1 MPSPSLPA
9 TLSAADRAVVGAAFR
24 EVFRDTDVR
33 AVEGALASAV
43 VREFDEGAVLLAEGS
58 AADDVLVL
66 CAGRVH
72 IYARNAEG
80 ALVGVATVATPGA
93 LLGEQALAAGR
104 QFRNATAL
112 ALVPTR
118 VAAVPGDA
126 FRLLLAGDE
135 RARTVLADRGA
146 DQSLGRLQALARELG
161 SLTGERPAVLPTAL
175 QLAPGAVLF
184 GPGESAGS
192 AFFVL
197 SGQVGLF
204 HPGCPVPHESIG
216 PGLLFGE
223 REVLEAR
230 PRTLRAVAFGPTE
243 VLVVDGSVLR
253 SGRQGGGA
261 LGTMLEGLAYVH
273 AMPQFG
279 SAYRYLGQVDGES
292 CFVTDYQQ
300 ASGLRIRVRQFPR
313 QRRAE
318 AGRVE
323 ALSSSADSFSSPDG
337 EISLR
342 LAADGAVLGLAA
354 PQTWPR
360 LPEVMAL
367 LLRGG
372 RLEAWQREAF
382 RSSGDLLLED
392 AAFRAAGGQEV
403 ICGCTN
409 TSSSALRLAAR
420 GAGGVDD
427 LVRLTGAG
435 GVCGGCR
442 GRLPAFLGQAE
453 FSLCRLGTQ
462 PLAEGSV
469 AAQLRPIHPAV
480 LPPARP
486 GQHVRLEAL
495 IDDRWVGRPYTL
507 TASSREVY
515 ELGVKLEQDGLF
527 SQWIHQ
533 APAGALVRVFV
544 PEGVLCPSGDDPRAL
559 VYVVAG
565 IGVTPA
571 IAAVRAGWHRQ
582 MTVVYS
588 FRGAA
593 AAAYLGELRA
603 AAGAGRIRLLEHDT
617 SRGARLGEGD
627 LAALVA
633 PLGSAEVIACGPA
646 GFNAAVAAALARLP
660 GVTVS
665 AESFEHPQRG
675 ERGVAEPGSWRLW
688 EFRPRCPAGPPV
700 EVGTTL
706 SAAAQA
712 EQFLREFHLESR
724 PDTDPAAR
732 LAEVR
737 AALAAEGCWEKTFDE
752 LAFAARVAWRNAERC
767 VGRLYWQGLHLR
779 DCRRLRDP
787 AEMAE
792 ALWEHLRFAHNGGDL
807 RPAIT
812 IFAPGSERAPG
823 PRIWN
828 PQLMRYAGY
837 RLRSGKQVGDPA
849 QNELTRRIIA
859 LGWKPPGTDFDL
871 LPIVIE
877 TTEHGPRWFE
887 LPPDCRWEVPI
898 FHPQHPWLAAMNLKW
913 YPVPAVADMALD
925 AGGMMYR
932 MAPFNGWYLNT
943 EIAARNFTDANRYHL
958 LPRVA
963 ERMGLDIGNDRSLWR
978 DKALLMLSE
987 AVLQSFDR
995 AGVRMADHHHVGHE
1009 FLEFCRNEQKAGREP
1024 HGNWAWLVP
1033 PVSGSTSV
1041 LYQEPFRDQACK
1053 PAYVAQE
1060 PVWKERPAPA
1070 GGAGPA
1076 AGAGCPFH

>member
-1 MPSPSLPA
+1 MEPPSVPA
-9 TLSAADRAVVGAAFR
+9 VLSSADRERVVASLRDFFPETDSGALDAAVVTG
-24 EVFRDTDVR
+24 V
-33 AVEGALASAV
+33 S
-43 VREFDEGAVLLAEGS
+43 REFGEGAVLLAEGS

-72 IYARNAEG
+72 VYARNAEG

-93 LLGEQALAAGR
+93 LLGEQALTAGR
-104 QFRNATAL
+104 QFRNATVL

-118 VAAVPGDA
+118 VAAIPGEA
-126 FRLLLAGDE
+126 FRALLAGDE
-135 RARTVLADRGA
+135 HARAVLAARGA
-146 DQSLGRLQALARELG
+146 DQSLGRLQALTRELG
-161 SLTGERPAVLPTAL
+161 SLTSERPAALPTSR

-184 GPGESAGS
+184 APGEPAGA
-192 AFFVL
+192 AFFVV

-223 REVLEAR
+223 REVLDES
-230 PRTLRAVAFGPTE
+230 PRALRAVALGPTE
-243 VLVVDGSVLR
+243 VLVVEGSVLR
-253 SGRQGGGA
+253 SSRQEGGA
-261 LGTMLEGLAYVH
+261 LGTILEGLAYVH

-279 SAYRYLGQVDGES
+279 SAYRYLGQVGGES

-323 ALSSSADSFSSPDG
+323 AFSGSAESVASPDG
-337 EISLR
+337 EVSLR
-342 LAADGAVLGLAA
+342 LAADGAVLGVAA
-354 PQTWPR
+354 PQAWRR

-372 RLEAWQREAF
+372 RLEVWQRESF

-409 TSSSALRLAAR
+409 TSSSTLRLAAR
-420 GAGGVDD
+420 GAGGVED

-435 GVCGGCR
+435 GICGGCR
-442 GRLPAFLGQAE
+442 GRLPAFLGPAD

-480 LPPARP
+480 LPPSKP

-507 TASSREVY
+507 TASSPEAY
-515 ELGVKLEQDGLF
+515 ELGVKLEQGGLF

-533 APAGALVRVFV
+533 APIGALVRVFA
-544 PEGVLCPSGDDPRAL
+544 PEGVICPAGDDPRAL

-565 IGVTPA
+565 IGITPA
-571 IAAVRAGWHRQ
+571 IAAVRAGWRRRI
-582 MTVVYS
+582 TVAYS
-588 FRGAA
+588 FRGAST
-593 AAAYLGELRA
+593 AAYLSELRA
-603 AAGAGRIRLLEHDT
+603 AAEAGRIHLVEHDT
-617 SRGARLGEGD
+617 ARASRLGED
-627 LAALVA
+627 ELAALVA
-633 PLGSAEVIACGPA
+633 PLAPAEVIACGPT
-646 GFNAAVAAALARLP
+646 GFNATVAAALARLP
-660 GVTVS
+660 GVTLF
-665 AESFEHPQRG
+665 AESFDHPQRG
-675 ERGVAEPGSWRLW
+675 EGGIAEPGAWRRKG
-688 EFRPRCPAGPPV
+688 FQPRYPAGPPI
-700 EVGTTL
+700 EIGTTR
-706 SAAAQA
+706 SAAEQA
-712 EQFLREFHLESR
+712 EQFLREFHLESN
-724 PDTDPAAR
+724 PGTDPAPR
-732 LAEVR
+732 IAEVR
-737 AALAAEGCWEKTFDE
+737 THLATKGCWEKTFDE

-792 ALWEHLRFAHNGGDL
+792 ALWEHLRFAYNSGDL

-812 IFAPGSERAPG
+812 VFDPGSDREPG

-849 QNELTRRIIA
+849 QNELTRRIVA
-859 LGWKPPGTDFDL
+859 LGWNPPGTDFDL

-877 TTEHGPRWFE
+877 TAEDGPRWFE

-898 FHPQHPWLAAMNLKW
+898 LHPQHPWLATMNLKW

-925 AGGMMYR
+925 AGGVMYR
-932 MAPFNGWYLNT
+932 MVPFNGWYLNT
-943 EIAARNFTDANRYHL
+943 EIAARNFTDANRYNL
-958 LPRVA
+958 LPRIA
-963 ERMGLDIGNDRSLWR
+963 EHMGLDIGNDRSLWR
-978 DKALLMLSE
+978 DKAMLMLNE

-995 AGVRMADHHHVGHE
+995 AGVRMADHHHVGNE
-1009 FLEFCRNEQKAGREP
+1009 FLEFCRNEQRAGREP

-1033 PVSGSTSV
+1033 PVSGSASV
-1041 LYQEPFRDQACK
+1041 LYQEPFRDQAIK
-1053 PAYVAQE
+1053 PAYVPQE
-1060 PVWKERPAPA
+1060 PVWKGRPAPS
-1070 GGAGPA
+1070 GMTGPA
-1076 AGAGCPFH
+1076 AGGGCPFH

>member
-1 MPSPSLPA
+1 MA
-9 TLSAADRAVVGAAFR
+9 LSHSSTALTTADLGRVTAALR
-24 EVFRDTDVR
+24 EVFLDSEAAALE
-33 AVEGALASAV
+33 AVTAAAV
-43 VREFDEGAVLLAEGS
+43 AREFGEGAVLLAEGS

-66 CAGRVH
+66 CSGRVH

-118 VAAVPGDA
+118 VAAIPGDA
-126 FRLLLAGDE
+126 FRSLLAGDA
-135 RARTVLADRGA
+135 RARSVLADRGT

-161 SLTGERPAVLPTAL
+161 SLTGERPAAPPTSR
-175 QLAPGAVLF
+175 QLASGAVLF
-184 GPGESAGS
+184 APGEPAEA

-197 SGQVGLF
+197 SGQMGLF

-223 REVLEAR
+223 REVLESR
-230 PRTLRAVAFGPTE
+230 PRSLRAVAFGPTE
-243 VLVVDGSVLR
+243 VLVVEASVLQA
-253 SGRQGGGA
+253 GRQGGGSI
-261 LGTMLEGLAYVH
+261 GTILEGLAFVH

-279 SAYRYLGQVDGES
+279 SAYRYLAQVEGEA

-323 ALSSSADSFSSPDG
+323 AFSGSAEAVTSPDG
-337 EISLR
+337 AVSLR
-342 LAADGAVLGLAA
+342 LDGAGTFLGVVA
-354 PQTWPR
+354 PQHWPG
-360 LPEVMAL
+360 LPEAMAL
-367 LLRGG
+367 LLRGA

-392 AAFRAAGGQEV
+392 AAFRSSGGQEIV
-403 ICGCTN
+403 CGCTN
-409 TSSSALRLAAR
+409 TSSASLRLAAK
-420 GAGGVDD
+420 GAGGVED
-427 LVRLTGAG
+427 LIRLTGAG

-442 GRLPAFLGQAE
+442 GRLPAFLGQSE
-453 FSLCRLGTQ
+453 FSLCRLTTR

-469 AAQLRPIHPAV
+469 VAELRPVHPAV
-480 LPPARP
+480 LPLARP
-486 GQHVRLEAL
+486 GQHVRIEAL
-495 IDDRWVGRPYTL
+495 MDDRWVGRPYTL
-507 TASSREVY
+507 TASSPSAY
-515 ELGVKLEQDGLF
+515 ELGVKLEQGGLF
-527 SQWIHQ
+527 SHWIHR
-533 APAGALVRVFV
+533 APAGALVRVLA
-544 PEGVLCPSGDDPRAL
+544 PEGTVCPRDEDPRAL

-571 IAAVRAGWHRQ
+571 MAAVRALSRRRI
-582 MTVVYS
+582 VVLYS

-593 AAAYLGELRA
+593 TAAYLDELRA
-603 AAGAGRIRLLEHDT
+603 GAAAGKLVLVERDT
-617 SRGARLGEGD
+617 AVVPR
-627 LAALVA
+627 LAAEELAAAIA
-633 PLGSAEVIACGPA
+633 PLGAAEVVACGPS
-646 GFNAAVAAALARLP
+646 GFNAAVLSALQGRP
-660 GVTVS
+660 GVSVV
-665 AESFEHPQRG
+665 AESFDHPQRG
-675 ERGVAEPGSWRLW
+675 EGGPAEPGAWRVKD
-688 EFRPRCPAGPPV
+688 FQPRCPVGAAVP
-700 EVGTTL
+700 VGTAL
-706 SAAAQA
+706 SAADQA

-724 PDTDPAAR
+724 LATDPSAR
-732 LAEVR
+732 IAEVR
-737 AALAAEGCWEKTFDE
+737 ARVATEGSWEKTFDE

-792 ALWEHLRFAHNGGDL
+792 ALWEHLRFAYNGGDL
-807 RPAIT
+807 RAAIT
-812 IFAPGSERAPG
+812 VFAPGSDRERG

-837 RLRSGKQVGDPA
+837 RLRSGKQIGDPA
-849 QNELTRRIIA
+849 QNDLTRRIVA

-887 LPPDCRWEVPI
+887 LPSDCRWEVPI

-958 LPRVA
+958 LPRIA

-978 DKALLMLSE
+978 DKALLMLNE

-995 AGVRMADHHHVGHE
+995 AGVRMADHHHVGNE

-1041 LYQEPFRDQACK
+1041 LYQEPFHDQAIK

-1060 PVWKERPAPA
+1060 PVWKDRPAPS
-1070 GGAGPA
+1070 GAPGPA
-1076 AGAGCPFH
+1076 AAGGCPFH